1 MDRKPQLIAYIHANI
16 DPHFNPDAD
25 QLIAILDSVSLMQL
39 ILFIEQDFGITLDLA
54 TLGIDMFAT
63 VDTVIATLNEL
74 EPSEPRA

>member
-1 MDRKPQLIAYIHANI
+1 MNRKEQLVAYLHANV
-16 DPHFNPDAD
+16 DPQFNPDSD

-63 VDTVIATLNEL
+63 VDTVIATLQEVQ
-74 EPSEPRA
+74 PV